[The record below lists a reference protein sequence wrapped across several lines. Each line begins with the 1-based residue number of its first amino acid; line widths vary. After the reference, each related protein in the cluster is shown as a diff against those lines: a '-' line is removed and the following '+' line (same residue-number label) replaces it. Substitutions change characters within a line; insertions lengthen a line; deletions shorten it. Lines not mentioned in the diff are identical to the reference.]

1 MGKRGKRK
9 RRARREGE
17 EDQRGKQGFLEGSR
31 VLFLA
36 VLLSRTEGH
45 PSSCQTN
52 RFFRPITPDFE
63 GNTVTKRCLWPGRTE
78 LLRNGNQLRTFQRQS
93 QFQFSVVNTRR
104 STILKRHIS
113 RCHGRDGEFGIINN
127 PGVQPF
133 SFSGK
138 WETNSPIGPKVIWR
152 KTWEEEEGRT
162 RRAGRKLFRYLA
174 AFTFCLETLLG
185 LFLLLFSL
193 LLFPNSL

>member
-1 MGKRGKRK
+1 MGSDKKFCYQTKTLNERLTAFVREWEKGGKRK
-9 RRARREGE
+9 RPARREGE

-93 QFQFSVVNTRR
+93 QFQFPMLCRQSAPDDFETPHFALSRERR
-104 STILKRHIS
+104 RIRNH
-113 RCHGRDGEFGIINN
+113 
-127 PGVQPF
+127 
-133 SFSGK
+133 
-138 WETNSPIGPKVIWR
+138 
-152 KTWEEEEGRT
+152 
-162 RRAGRKLFRYLA
+162 
-174 AFTFCLETLLG
+174 
-185 LFLLLFSL
+185 
-193 LLFPNSL
+193 